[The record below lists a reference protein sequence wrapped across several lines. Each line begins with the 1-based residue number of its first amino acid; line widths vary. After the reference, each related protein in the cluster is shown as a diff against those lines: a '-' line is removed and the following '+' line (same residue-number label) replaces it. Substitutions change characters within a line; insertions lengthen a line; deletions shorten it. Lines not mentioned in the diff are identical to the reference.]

1 MKKSTKRILTFGGLF
16 MAVVLISGC
25 TASFCSNNDR
35 ANILYTYEKGVSV
48 YEDNAVGGV
57 EVFAGNATL
66 TRRVPK
72 EEDKYQNSALLQ
84 TVIDEAGTNAI
95 NVPTEAYFV
104 AIDQEVLEVAL
115 TSQFGLSVDFT
126 TVNAEQ
132 ANLALTRFGYL
143 KFAGYT
149 EDNNLFETW
158 DSWTAE
164 LRVSLGAEQVPNQ
177 DFTKLYKEKLNTT
190 ISTYRACI
198 AVNNGNY
205 GKYGSDG
212 NTEAFIEGKSWAYAW
227 SKGPIEGLL
236 VYPVAFLVD
245 YFSFTFGMNGW
256 GQIGAVALVTLIVRT
271 LILLTTIKSTMGQQK
286 MQALQPELAKIQA
299 KYPNSNTNQAEKQ
312 RLAQEQMALYKKNK
326 INPLGQILVLIVQF
340 PVFIAVWGAMTGAAV
355 LSSDAVLGLNLSAGL
370 GTSILNIAGWP
381 NAAGW
386 WTAVV
391 LFVLMGISQF
401 ISMKLPQ
408 WMQKARTKNV
418 KKLSKNPA
426 QDKQSKQ
433 MKWFSNIMLVMIVVM
448 GFSLPA
454 AMGVYWFIGAI
465 ISVIQTLIM
474 QTIMAR
480 SKK

>member
-35 ANILYTYEKGVSV
+35 ANILYTYEKGISI
-48 YEDNAVGGV
+48 YEDNSTEGA
-57 EVFAGNATL
+57 EVFTGNETL
-66 TRRVPK
+66 KRRVTY
-72 EEDKYQNSALLQ
+72 DNSPLLRE
-84 TVIDEAGTNAI
+84 VVADAVSKSI
-95 NVPTEAYFV
+95 NIPTDAYFV
-104 AIDQEVLEVAL
+104 EIDQKILETAL
-115 TSQFGLSVDFT
+115 VSQYGASVDF
-126 TVNAEQ
+126 VDINAEE
-132 ANLALTRFGYL
+132 ANLALTSFGYL
-143 KFAGYT
+143 KFTGAT
-149 EDNNLFETW
+149 EENNLFETW
-158 DSWTAE
+158 DAWTAE
-164 LRVSLGAEQVPNQ
+164 IRLSLGAEQVPNQ

-190 ISTYRACI
+190 IANNRACI
-198 AVNNGNY
+198 AINDGNY

-212 NTEAFIEGKSWAYAW
+212 NTEAFIEGKDWGFAW

-245 YFSFTFGMNGW
+245 FFSNAFGMNGW
-256 GQIGAVALVTLIVRT
+256 GQIGAVALVTLIVRS
-271 LILLTTIKSTMGQQK
+271 LILLVTIKSTMGQQK
-286 MQALQPELAKIQA
+286 MQALQPELAKIQQ
-299 KYPNSNTNQAEKQ
+299 KYPNSNSNQAEKQ
-312 RLAQEQMALYKKNK
+312 RLAQEQMALYKRHK

-370 GTSILNIAGWP
+370 GTSILNIVDWP
-381 NAAGW
+381 NFAGW

-391 LFVLMGISQF
+391 LFIMMGLAQF

-418 KKLSKNPA
+418 KKLTKNPA
-426 QDKQSKQ
+426 QDKQAKQ

>member
-1 MKKSTKRILTFGGLF
+1 

-35 ANILYTYEKGVSV
+35 ANILYTYEKGISI
-48 YEDNAVGGV
+48 YEDNSTEGAD
-57 EVFAGNATL
+57 VFTGNETL
-66 TRRVPK
+66 KRRVTY
-72 EEDKYQNSALLQ
+72 DNSPLLRE
-84 TVIDEAGTNAI
+84 VIADAVSKSI
-95 NVPTEAYFV
+95 NIPTDAYFV
-104 AIDQEVLEVAL
+104 EIDQKILETAL
-115 TSQFGLSVDFT
+115 VSQYGASVDF
-126 TVNAEQ
+126 VDINAEE
-132 ANLALTRFGYL
+132 ANLALTSFGYL
-143 KFAGYT
+143 KFTGAT
-149 EDNNLFETW
+149 EENNLFETW
-158 DSWTAE
+158 DAWTAE
-164 LRVSLGAEQVPNQ
+164 IRLSLGAEQVPNQ

-190 ISTYRACI
+190 IANNRACI
-198 AVNNGNY
+198 AINDGNY

-212 NTEAFIEGKSWAYAW
+212 NTEAFIEGKDWGFAW

-245 YFSFTFGMNGW
+245 FFSNAFGMNGW
-256 GQIGAVALVTLIVRT
+256 GQIGAVALVTLIVRS
-271 LILLTTIKSTMGQQK
+271 LILLVTIKSTMGQQK
-286 MQALQPELAKIQA
+286 MQALQPELAKIQQ
-299 KYPNSNTNQAEKQ
+299 KYPNSNSNQAEKQ
-312 RLAQEQMALYKKNK
+312 RLAQEQMALYKRHK

-370 GTSILNIAGWP
+370 GTSILNIVDWP
-381 NAAGW
+381 NFAGW

-391 LFVLMGISQF
+391 LFIMMGLAQF

-418 KKLSKNPA
+418 KKLTKNPA
-426 QDKQSKQ
+426 QDKQAKQ

>member
-256 GQIGAVALVTLIVRT
+256 GQIGAVALVTLIVRS

-355 LSSDAVLGLNLSAGL
+355 LSSNAVLGLNLSAGL

-433 MKWFSNIMLVMIVVM
+433 MKWFSNNMLVMIVEM
-448 GFSLPA
+448 GLSMPD
-454 AMGVYWFIGAI
+454 AMGVNWFKGDI

>member
-1 MKKSTKRILTFGGLF
+1 MKKATKRILTFGGLLF
-16 MAVVLISGC
+16 AVVLISGC
-25 TASFCSNNDR
+25 TASFCSNNDK
-35 ANILYTYEKGVSV
+35 ANILYTYEDGVSV
-48 YEDNAVGGV
+48 YEDNHVDGS
-57 EVFAGNATL
+57 EVFVGNSVL
-66 TRRVPK
+66 TRRVTY
-72 EEDKYQNSALLQ
+72 ENSPLLSE
-84 TVIDEAGTNAI
+84 VIESATANAI
-95 NVPTEAYFV
+95 NVPTDSYFV
-104 AIDQEVLEVAL
+104 AIDQRVLEIAL
-115 TSQFGLSVDFT
+115 EHEYGLEVDFAT
-126 TVNAEQ
+126 IDAAEANNALK
-132 ANLALTRFGYL
+132 NFGYL

-149 EDNNLFETW
+149 EDNNLFEYW
-158 DSWTAE
+158 DLWTAE
-164 LRVSLGAEQVPNQ
+164 LKISLGAEQVPNQ
-177 DFTKLYKEKLNTT
+177 DFTTYYKEKLNTT

-198 AVNNGNY
+198 AINDGDY

-227 SKGPIEGLL
+227 SKGPIEGLF

-245 YFSFTFGMNGW
+245 YFSFAFGMNGW
-256 GQIGAVALVTLIVRT
+256 GQIGAVALVTLIVRS

-286 MQALQPELAKIQA
+286 MQALQPELAKIQQ
-299 KYPNSNTNQAEKQ
+299 KYPNSNTNQSEKQ
-312 RLAQEQMALYKKNK
+312 RLAQEQMALYKRHK
-326 INPLGQILVLIVQF
+326 INPLSQILVLIIQF

-370 GTSILNIAGWP
+370 GTAILDIAGWP

-391 LFVLMGISQF
+391 LFVLMGVAQF

-418 KKLSKNPA
+418 KRLSKNPA
-426 QDKQSKQ
+426 EDKQAKQ
-433 MKWFSNIMLVMIVVM
+433 MKWFSNIMLIMIIVM

>member
-1 MKKSTKRILTFGGLF
+1 LKKSTKRILTFGGLF

-48 YEDNAVGGV
+48 YEDNAVDGV

-143 KFAGYT
+143 KFAGYS

-198 AVNNGNY
+198 ADNNGNS
-205 GKYGSDG
+205 GQYGSDG

-256 GQIGAVALVTLIVRT
+256 GQIGAVALVTLIVRS

-340 PVFIAVWGAMTGAAV
+340 PVFIAVWGA
-355 LSSDAVLGLNLSAGL
+355 
-370 GTSILNIAGWP
+370 
-381 NAAGW
+381 
-386 WTAVV
+386 
-391 LFVLMGISQF
+391 
-401 ISMKLPQ
+401 
-408 WMQKARTKNV
+408 
-418 KKLSKNPA
+418 
-426 QDKQSKQ
+426 
-433 MKWFSNIMLVMIVVM
+433 
-448 GFSLPA
+448 
-454 AMGVYWFIGAI
+454 
-465 ISVIQTLIM
+465 
-474 QTIMAR
+474 
-480 SKK
+480 

>member
-1 MKKSTKRILTFGGLF
+1 
-16 MAVVLISGC
+16 
-25 TASFCSNNDR
+25 
-35 ANILYTYEKGVSV
+35 
-48 YEDNAVGGV
+48 
-57 EVFAGNATL
+57 
-66 TRRVPK
+66 
-72 EEDKYQNSALLQ
+72 
-84 TVIDEAGTNAI
+84 
-95 NVPTEAYFV
+95 
-104 AIDQEVLEVAL
+104 
-115 TSQFGLSVDFT
+115 
-126 TVNAEQ
+126 
-132 ANLALTRFGYL
+132 
-143 KFAGYT
+143 
-149 EDNNLFETW
+149 
-158 DSWTAE
+158 
-164 LRVSLGAEQVPNQ
+164 
-177 DFTKLYKEKLNTT
+177 
-190 ISTYRACI
+190 
-198 AVNNGNY
+198 
-205 GKYGSDG
+205 
-212 NTEAFIEGKSWAYAW
+212 
-227 SKGPIEGLL
+227 
-236 VYPVAFLVD
+236 
-245 YFSFTFGMNGW
+245 
-256 GQIGAVALVTLIVRT
+256 
-271 LILLTTIKSTMGQQK
+271 
-286 MQALQPELAKIQA
+286 
-299 KYPNSNTNQAEKQ
+299 
-312 RLAQEQMALYKKNK
+312 
-326 INPLGQILVLIVQF
+326 
-340 PVFIAVWGAMTGAAV
+340 MTGAAV

>member
-35 ANILYTYEKGVSV
+35 ANILYTYEKGISI
-48 YEDNAVGGV
+48 YEDNSTEGAD
-57 EVFAGNATL
+57 VFTGNETL
-66 TRRVPK
+66 KRRVTY
-72 EEDKYQNSALLQ
+72 DNSPLLRE
-84 TVIDEAGTNAI
+84 VIADAVSKSI
-95 NVPTEAYFV
+95 NIPTDAYFV
-104 AIDQEVLEVAL
+104 EIDQKILETAL
-115 TSQFGLSVDFT
+115 VSQYGASVDF
-126 TVNAEQ
+126 VDINAEE
-132 ANLALTRFGYL
+132 ANLALTSFGYL
-143 KFAGYT
+143 KFTGAT
-149 EDNNLFETW
+149 EENNLFETW
-158 DSWTAE
+158 DAWTAE
-164 LRVSLGAEQVPNQ
+164 IRLSLGAEQVPNQ

-190 ISTYRACI
+190 IANNRACI
-198 AVNNGNY
+198 AINDGNY

-212 NTEAFIEGKSWAYAW
+212 NTEAFIEGKDWGFAW

-245 YFSFTFGMNGW
+245 FFSNAFGMNGW
-256 GQIGAVALVTLIVRT
+256 GQIGAVALVTLIVRS
-271 LILLTTIKSTMGQQK
+271 LILLVTIKSTMGQQK
-286 MQALQPELAKIQA
+286 MQALQPELAKIQQ
-299 KYPNSNTNQAEKQ
+299 KYPNSNSNQAEKQ
-312 RLAQEQMALYKKNK
+312 RLAQEQMALYKRHK

-370 GTSILNIAGWP
+370 GTSILNIVDWP
-381 NAAGW
+381 NFAGW

-391 LFVLMGISQF
+391 LFIMMGLAQF

-418 KKLSKNPA
+418 KKLTKNPA
-426 QDKQSKQ
+426 QDKQAKQ

>member
-1 MKKSTKRILTFGGLF
+1 

-35 ANILYTYEKGVSV
+35 ANILYTYEKGISI
-48 YEDNAVGGV
+48 YEDNSTEGAD
-57 EVFAGNATL
+57 VFTGNETL
-66 TRRVPK
+66 KRRVTY
-72 EEDKYQNSALLQ
+72 DNSPLLWE
-84 TVIDEAGTNAI
+84 VIADAVSKSI
-95 NVPTEAYFV
+95 NIPTDAYFV
-104 AIDQEVLEVAL
+104 EIDQKILETAL
-115 TSQFGLSVDFT
+115 VSQYGASVDF
-126 TVNAEQ
+126 VDINAEE
-132 ANLALTRFGYL
+132 ANLALTSFGYL
-143 KFAGYT
+143 KFTGAT
-149 EDNNLFETW
+149 EENNLFETW
-158 DSWTAE
+158 DAWTAE
-164 LRVSLGAEQVPNQ
+164 IRLSLGAEQVPNQ

-190 ISTYRACI
+190 IANNRACI
-198 AVNNGNY
+198 AINDGNY

-212 NTEAFIEGKSWAYAW
+212 NTEAFIEGKDWGFAW

-245 YFSFTFGMNGW
+245 FFSNAFGMNGW
-256 GQIGAVALVTLIVRT
+256 GQIGAVALVTLIVRS
-271 LILLTTIKSTMGQQK
+271 LILLVTIKSTMGQQK
-286 MQALQPELAKIQA
+286 MQALQPELAKIQQ
-299 KYPNSNTNQAEKQ
+299 KYPNSNSNQAEKQ
-312 RLAQEQMALYKKNK
+312 RLAQEQMALYKRHK

-370 GTSILNIAGWP
+370 GTSILNIVDWP
-381 NAAGW
+381 NFAGW

-391 LFVLMGISQF
+391 LFIMMGLAQF

-418 KKLSKNPA
+418 KKLTKNPA
-426 QDKQSKQ
+426 QDKQAKQ

>member
-1 MKKSTKRILTFGGLF
+1 

-35 ANILYTYEKGVSV
+35 ANILYTYEKGISI
-48 YEDNAVGGV
+48 YEDNSTEGA
-57 EVFAGNATL
+57 EVFTGNETL
-66 TRRVPK
+66 KRRVTY
-72 EEDKYQNSALLQ
+72 DNSPLLRE
-84 TVIDEAGTNAI
+84 VVADAVSKSI
-95 NVPTEAYFV
+95 NIPTDAYFV
-104 AIDQEVLEVAL
+104 EIDQKILETAL
-115 TSQFGLSVDFT
+115 VSQYGASVDF
-126 TVNAEQ
+126 VDINAEE
-132 ANLALTRFGYL
+132 ANLALTSFGYL
-143 KFAGYT
+143 KFTGAT
-149 EDNNLFETW
+149 EENNLFETW
-158 DSWTAE
+158 DAWTAE
-164 LRVSLGAEQVPNQ
+164 IRLSLGAEQVPNQ

-190 ISTYRACI
+190 IANNRACI
-198 AVNNGNY
+198 AINDGNY

-212 NTEAFIEGKSWAYAW
+212 NTEAFIEGKDWGFAW

-245 YFSFTFGMNGW
+245 FFSNAFGMNGW
-256 GQIGAVALVTLIVRT
+256 GQIGAVALVTLIVRS
-271 LILLTTIKSTMGQQK
+271 LILLVTIKSTMGQQK
-286 MQALQPELAKIQA
+286 MQALQPELAKIQQ
-299 KYPNSNTNQAEKQ
+299 KYPNSNSNQAEKQ
-312 RLAQEQMALYKKNK
+312 RLAQEQMALYKRHK

-370 GTSILNIAGWP
+370 GTSILNIVDWP
-381 NAAGW
+381 NFAGW

-391 LFVLMGISQF
+391 LFIMMGLAQF

-418 KKLSKNPA
+418 KKLTKNPA
-426 QDKQSKQ
+426 QDKQAKQ

>member
-1 MKKSTKRILTFGGLF
+1 LKKSTKRILTFGGLF

-35 ANILYTYEKGVSV
+35 ANILYTYEKGISI
-48 YEDNAVGGV
+48 YEDNSTEGAD
-57 EVFAGNATL
+57 VFTGNETL
-66 TRRVPK
+66 KRRVTY
-72 EEDKYQNSALLQ
+72 DNSPLLRE
-84 TVIDEAGTNAI
+84 VIADAVSKSI
-95 NVPTEAYFV
+95 NIPTDAYFV
-104 AIDQEVLEVAL
+104 EIDQKILETAL
-115 TSQFGLSVDFT
+115 VSQYGASVDF
-126 TVNAEQ
+126 VDINAEE
-132 ANLALTRFGYL
+132 ANLALTSFGYL
-143 KFAGYT
+143 KFTGAT
-149 EDNNLFETW
+149 EENNLFETW
-158 DSWTAE
+158 DAWTAE
-164 LRVSLGAEQVPNQ
+164 IRLSLGAEQVPNQ

-190 ISTYRACI
+190 IANNRACI
-198 AVNNGNY
+198 AINDGNY

-212 NTEAFIEGKSWAYAW
+212 NTEAFIEGKDWGFAW

-245 YFSFTFGMNGW
+245 FFSNAFGMNGW
-256 GQIGAVALVTLIVRT
+256 GQIGAVALVTLIVRS
-271 LILLTTIKSTMGQQK
+271 LILLVTIKSTMGQQK
-286 MQALQPELAKIQA
+286 MQALQPELAKIQQ
-299 KYPNSNTNQAEKQ
+299 KYPNSNSNQAEKQ
-312 RLAQEQMALYKKNK
+312 RLAQEQMALYKRHK

-370 GTSILNIAGWP
+370 GTSILNIVDWP
-381 NAAGW
+381 NFAGW

-391 LFVLMGISQF
+391 LFIMMGLAQF

-418 KKLSKNPA
+418 KKLTKNPA
-426 QDKQSKQ
+426 QDKQAKQ